1 MIITGIGTDMY
12 NYYNFHKKIVT
23 KNVYDP
29 INDTYKVE
37 YVQYFYNK
45 VGELEPT
52 KAMGLTIDKQI

>member
-1 MIITGIGTDMY
+1 MIVTGIGTDLY
-12 NYYNFHKKIVT
+12 NYYNFHKKIIT

-45 VGELEPT
+45 TAELEPM
-52 KAMGLTIDKQI
+52 KSLGINVDKHI